1 MSYAVRIGAVARMLA
16 VGMLAAGTLVV
27 LAPPAS
33 AQSYGYGAPAAAPP
47 PPAPPG
53 YAQPQEAPGY
63 PPPQAPGGA
72 PPGSALQGSA
82 PPGYAPPGY
91 AAQGYPP
98 PGYPPPAA
106 PGYPPPPPAY
116 APPPP
121 GSRCEAAYVGA
132 YRHRRFICPMR
143 VAKPVG
149 APCHCVADTA
159 PGYPPGPPIRGR
171 VIP

>member
-1 MSYAVRIGAVARMLA
+1 MPYAIRIAAVA
-16 VGMLAAGTLVV
+16 GILVA

-33 AQSYGYGAPAAAPP
+33 AQSYGYGTPAPAAP

-53 YAQPQEAPGY
+53 YAQPQQAPGY
-63 PPPQAPGGA
+63 PPPQAPPGDA
-72 PPGSALQGSA
+72 PPSYA

-91 AAQGYPP
+91 AQ

-106 PGYPPPPPAY
+106 PGYPPPGYGSPPPQAY
-116 APPPP
+116 APPP

-149 APCHCVADTA
+149 APCHCVADAA